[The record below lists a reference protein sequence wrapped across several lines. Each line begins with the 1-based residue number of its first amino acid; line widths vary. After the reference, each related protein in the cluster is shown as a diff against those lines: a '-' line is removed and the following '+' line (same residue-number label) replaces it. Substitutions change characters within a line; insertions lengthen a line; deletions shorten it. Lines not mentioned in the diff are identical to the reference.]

1 MSTELSTIEGPG
13 VTALVRPVATPAAL
27 IEAHKAVSEL
37 IEKALEKGKDFG
49 VIPGTGDKPTL
60 LKPGAER
67 LCIAFGSYP
76 EYEVVS
82 QEIDHD
88 RPVAW
93 SKRKKVWRNAHR
105 GDREFTWQQE
115 SGESTGV
122 YRYVVRCQIVSR
134 GNAAILGV
142 GIGACSTMESKYV
155 DRPRE
160 CENTALKMAQK
171 RALVAATL
179 NAFGLSDRF
188 TQDVE
193 DLPRDHVEPPVASP
207 PAAAPKD
214 DPTVIPFGK
223 DRGKKLAECSAD
235 HIVRMKEWAEQNNPK
250 RFAGFIAAC
259 EAAIARHEDRNESSA
274 TGASGAPVPAGS
286 FEEMPEALKEAED
299 DLPF

>member
-1 MSTELSTIEGPG
+1 MSTELSTVDGPG

-76 EYEVVS
+76 DYEVIS

-88 RPVAW
+88 RPVTW

-115 SGESTGV
+115 TGESAGL

-134 GNAAILGV
+134 GNGAILGV

-160 CENTALKMAQK
+160 CENTVAKMAQK

-193 DLPRDHVEPPVASP
+193 DLPRDAETPVAASP
-207 PAAAPKD
+207 PAAKENAM
-214 DPTVIPFGK
+214 VIPFGK
-223 DRGKKLAECSAD
+223 DKGKPLSECSAE
-235 HIVRMKEWAEQNNPK
+235 HVVKMKEWAEANNPE
-250 RFAGFIAAC
+250 RFKAFIAAC
-259 EAAIARHEDRNESSA
+259 ETVIARHEEGQEQDE
-274 TGASGAPVPAGS
+274 PA
-286 FEEMPEALKEAED
+286 AVA
-299 DLPF
+299 